1 MNHYNNKSTL
11 KLLTLNKKMN
21 QSYESSDMVAW
32 RAVGSLRQEN
42 EKLKEDNESLRK
54 FFGVEGLEEEN
65 EKLKEENA
73 TLRKL
78 RKKTL
83 EEENKKLKE
92 DMKELEGNRMGL
104 IEAWHKYEAC
114 GGKGGWG
121 RPEARRP
128 SSPPTTREDC
138 LTDLYANV
146 YLISEWEEDRAFVAS
161 RDGLEHPW
169 VVDGVLQTL
178 EVQAKALKDAE
189 DDKIMEMAEMFI
201 DDLELDEEATRAK
214 LEKKY
219 GEINEEVEQ
228 YLVERFSE
236 E

>member
-42 EKLKEDNESLRK
+42 EKLKEDNETLRK

-92 DMKELEGNRMGL
+92 DMRLLEINRMGL
-104 IEAWHKYEAC
+104 IEAWHKYVAC
-114 GGKGGWG
+114 G
-121 RPEARRP
+121 PDE
-128 SSPPTTREDC
+128 REDC
-138 LTDLYANV
+138 VWDLEVEVDQIA
-146 YLISEWEEDRAFVAS
+146 EWEEGRAFVAR

-169 VVDGVLQTL
+169 VVDGVFQTL
-178 EVQAKALKDAE
+178 EMQAKAFKDAE